1 MEEGKEVE
9 TQNVEEEE
17 QVEDLESSLTA
28 VIAKSGNNI
37 WPEVRRVFETKRFE
51 LNLVGAEISK
61 RIEEANGCLDP
72 NLFKL
77 RHINFLEIAKTKLAV
92 LPKEI
97 GNILNLTSL
106 LCHSNNLTSVP
117 AELGK
122 LVNLKNLDLSNNKLT
137 EVPQELENL
146 SELMSINFS
155 GNQLTALFPLEKLSK
170 LAVLD
175 VSRNKFKKLPDDL
188 GNSSLENLSNVNAS
202 FNELTEL
209 NENLVELTAVKTLN
223 VENNQI
229 THVPAVLCQ
238 CVKLKDLLM
247 KENKLK
253 DNRLKKLVEQDK
265 GKAIIE
271 YLERIY
277 VEECKSKPRNS
288 ASKAS
293 GGAKKKN
300 QPDASQVEYDL
311 LKVYHSQNESLPS
324 REIVISENVV
334 DLRPHVICAII
345 RQVNL
350 EGPNF
355 KKFLAIQVILG
366 FKVNKSLQISIN
378 ELFLAYLD

>member
-1 MEEGKEVE
+1 MEDTQEVDVEVE
-9 TQNVEEEE
+9 TQEVEVKVKKPEVAEKPE
-17 QVEDLESSLTA
+17 VEDLDAALKT
-28 VIAKSGNNI
+28 VIAKSGGAI

-61 RIEEANGCLDP
+61 RIEDANGCLDP

-77 RHINFLEIAKTKLAV
+77 RHINFLEIAKTKLSV
-92 LPKEI
+92 LPEQI
-97 GNILNLTSL
+97 GNIVNLTSL
-106 LCHSNNLTSVP
+106 LCHTNSLTSVP
-117 AELGK
+117 VELGK
-122 LVNLKNLDLSNNKLT
+122 LVNLKNLDLSNNKLA
-137 EVPQELENL
+137 EVPRELENL
-146 SELMSINFS
+146 TELMSINFS
-155 GNQLTALFPLEKLSK
+155 GNQLQALFPLEKLTK

-202 FNELTEL
+202 FNELAEL
-209 NENLVELTAVKTLN
+209 NENLVELAALKTFN

-277 VEECKSKPRNS
+277 FEECKSKPK
-288 ASKAS
+288 KAV
-293 GGAKKKN
+293 GGGSAKKK
-300 QPDASQVEYDL
+300 SQAEAAALVEYDL
-311 LKVYHSQNESLPS
+311 LKVYHSQNETYPS
-324 REIVISENVV
+324 REIVIGENVV
-334 DLRPHVICAII
+334 ELRPHIVCAII

-355 KKFLAIQVILG
+355 KKFLAIQVCL
-366 FKVNKSLQISIN
+366 
-378 ELFLAYLD
+378 